1 MPIPNQWTK
10 SISNPTNKANLT
22 NFLCERWSAI
32 CPEVLPDCKSIL
44 LTGGS
49 HDPMKYVK
57 LYFGLVDEIYE
68 LYSDQEE
75 ADTRIMLH
83 ARHALMTLIG

>member
-1 MPIPNQWTK
+1 
-10 SISNPTNKANLT
+10 
-22 NFLCERWSAI
+22 
-32 CPEVLPDCKSIL
+32 
-44 LTGGS
+44 
-49 HDPMKYVK
+49 MKYVK

-75 ADTRIMLH
+75 VDTHIMLH